1 MMIRLT
7 VAVALALILWSVPVS
22 SAEPLQIKVV
32 TLSATVRRGDNASL
46 SVHTVPNAACTIAVR
61 YKTGLST
68 AAGLTRKTADAAG
81 RVGWT
86 WRVSTTAT
94 PGKWPITVACSTSDR
109 QGTLETAFV
118 VR

>member
-1 MMIRLT
+1 MILSLMPTMAR
-7 VAVALALILWSVPVS
+7 
-22 SAEPLQIKVV
+22 SAEPLPVKVV
-32 TLSATVRRGDNASL
+32 TLSATVRRGDNASI
-46 SVHTVPNAACTIAVR
+46 SVQTVAKAACTIAVR

-68 AAGLTRKTADAAG
+68 AAGLTRKTADGAG

-94 PGKWPITVACSTSDR
+94 KGKWPITVACSADGR
-109 QGTLETAFV
+109 QGTLETTFL